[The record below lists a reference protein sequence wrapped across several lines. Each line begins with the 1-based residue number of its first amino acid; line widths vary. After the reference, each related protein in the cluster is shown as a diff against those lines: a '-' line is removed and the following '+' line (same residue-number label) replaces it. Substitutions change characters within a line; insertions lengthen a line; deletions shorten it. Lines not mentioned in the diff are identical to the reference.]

1 MTSKQ
6 RLILYGILLSL
17 AILPR
22 LAFADIPENN
32 ALDEAFGV
40 FKDTASAWYDVLSG
54 YAFNLFWMLA
64 TIDLAWTLM
73 MQALQGG
80 GIQDFTAEIVRRIFF
95 YGFFILAIEKSWEW
109 SSILIQS
116 FVDAANAAL
125 NAASGVTSVSGSSL
139 FDLGLDVAK
148 KIVSE
153 VSVFD
158 PSAAL
163 GLLLAALVALVVMAI
178 VAAMVL
184 AAYIESYIVLGAGVL
199 LLGFGGS
206 RWTSDFAKKYLFYAF
221 SVGVKLFVLNLIVG
235 LSFTLIQTWAN
246 EFDSDS
252 QTQVFVILGTMVVLL
267 YLSKAIPDMLQ
278 GLMTGTSAGG
288 SGAGAATVGALAG
301 GAMAAAGGAAAV
313 GASSKLAS
321 AQGAAGGGG
330 GAMGHLGRMG
340 ANLGKAMKNDM
351 GQKVGG
357 EAPFGSVGGRMASNM
372 NAQRTQM
379 GGGGGAPGGGSLSG
393 MGSPRPGM
401 SGGFRGGGGGSSST
415 PNTPQSNDAAGDSQG
430 GGDESYDSPL
440 NGR

>member
-6 RLILYGILLSL
+6 RLILYGILLAL
-17 AILPR
+17 VVLPR

-40 FKDTASAWYDVLSG
+40 FKDTASTWYDVLSG
-54 YAFNLFWMLA
+54 YAFNLLSMLMV
-64 TIDLAWTLM
+64 IDLAWTLM

-109 SSILIQS
+109 SSILINS

-125 NAASGVTSVSGSSL
+125 NAASGVTRVSGSSL

-246 EFDSDS
+246 EFDSNS

-267 YLSKAIPDMLQ
+267 YLAKAIPDMLQ

-313 GASSKLAS
+313 GASSKLAA
-321 AQGAAGGGG
+321 AQGGGG

-340 ANLGKAMKNDM
+340 ANLGKAMKTDL

-379 GGGGGAPGGGSLSG
+379 GGGGGAPSGGSLSG

-401 SGGFRGGGGGSSST
+401 SGGFRGGSGGSSST
-415 PNTPQSNDAAGDSQG
+415 PSTSQANDAAGDSQG
-430 GGDESYDSPL
+430 GEDESYDSPL